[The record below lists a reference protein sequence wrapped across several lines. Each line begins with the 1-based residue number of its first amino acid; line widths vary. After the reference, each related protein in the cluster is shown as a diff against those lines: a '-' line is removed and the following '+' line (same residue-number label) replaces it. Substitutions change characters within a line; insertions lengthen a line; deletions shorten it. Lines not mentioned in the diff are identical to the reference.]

1 MTYGSVT
8 SQYLEAEI
16 LSRPKEWLVPLI
28 YEHLISAL
36 TRARVQ
42 IEKGDLEGKAVSLQ
56 KASDIVFELLI
67 ALDRERGGELATQL
81 ASVYNFLAAEILTVG
96 RTMDTA
102 YLKRLTAIVTE
113 LHEAWV
119 QAAEQVAPRGRSGGA
134 PSLASLRA

>member
-42 IEKGDLEGKAVSLQ
+42 IEKGDLEGKATSLQ

-67 ALDRERGGELATQL
+67 ALDRERGGELAAQL

-102 YLKRLTAIVTE
+102 YLQRLTGIVTE

-119 QAAEQVAPRGRSGGA
+119 QAAEQVAPRTRGGGA
-134 PSLASLRA
+134 PSLTSLRA

>member
-1 MTYGSVT
+1 MSYGSVT

-42 IEKGDLEGKAVSLQ
+42 MEKGDVEGKATSLQ

-67 ALDRERGGELATQL
+67 ALDRDRGGELADQL
-81 ASVYNFLAAEILTVG
+81 ASVYNFLAAEIITVG
-96 RTMDTA
+96 RTMDTE
-102 YLKRLTAIVTE
+102 YLKRLTGIVSE

-119 QAAEQVAPRGRSGGA
+119 QAAEQVSPRGRAPA